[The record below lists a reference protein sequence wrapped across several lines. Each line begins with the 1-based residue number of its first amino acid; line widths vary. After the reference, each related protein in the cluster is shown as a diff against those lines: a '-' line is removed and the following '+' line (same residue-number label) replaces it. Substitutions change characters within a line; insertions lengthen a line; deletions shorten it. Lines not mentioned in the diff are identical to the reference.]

1 MTPDDATLPLAV
13 SVQMAHAAI
22 QVLAE
27 DNQIDLLH
35 IKGPAVDSRLLQQR
49 EVVDPETREVVW
61 EPVPRDSL
69 DADVLVRPVHVGRL
83 LRAMTA
89 HGWALKVPF
98 EAGSAFEHAATLAHP
113 FLGHVDLHREF
124 PGIGLAPDKAFGRI
138 WAEREQAQIAGVA
151 CPVPSLAA
159 QRLLL
164 IVHAARGRIDNNGDV
179 RRAWYAADPLEQEA
193 VRALAADLGADVALA
208 AGTGRLHEFSNS
220 RQHDL
225 WLALSTG
232 ETSLP
237 RLWKARVR
245 AAPNP
250 ASALRIGIKLILPR
264 AGRLAVQLGRTPTLR
279 ELGGLW
285 IRHFRLIGQMAVS
298 TAGRLRG
305 KARR

>member
-49 EVVDPETREVVW
+49 QVEDPETLEVVW

-69 DADVLVRPVHVGRL
+69 DADVLVRPVHVARL
-83 LRAMTA
+83 LRAMTTQ
-89 HGWALKVPF
+89 GWSLKVPF

-124 PGIGLAPDKAFGRI
+124 PGIGLAPDKAFNVI
-138 WAEREQAQIAGVA
+138 WAERGQAQIAGVL
-151 CPVPSLAA
+151 CHVPSLAA

-179 RRAWYAADPLEQEA
+179 LRAWDAAGPPEQVA

-208 AGTGRLHEFSNS
+208 AATGRLHEYSDS

-225 WLALSTG
+225 WQALSTG

-245 AAPNP
+245 AAPNL
-250 ASALRIGIKLILPR
+250 AAALRIGIKLILPR
-264 AGRLAVQLGRTPTLR
+264 AGRLAVQLGRKPTLR
-279 ELGGLW
+279 EVGGLW
-285 IRHFRLIGQMAVS
+285 IRHFRLLGHMVVSAAGQF
-298 TAGRLRG
+298 RG
-305 KARR
+305 KSER